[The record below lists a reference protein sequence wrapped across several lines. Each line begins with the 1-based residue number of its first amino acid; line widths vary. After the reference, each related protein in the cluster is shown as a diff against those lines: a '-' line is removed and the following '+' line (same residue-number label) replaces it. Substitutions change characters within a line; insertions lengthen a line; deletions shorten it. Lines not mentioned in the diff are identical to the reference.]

1 MDLHFVNLLDHTPH
15 DCTAA
20 ATTSSEIME
29 VTSEA
34 FCAGDYDLSVEIYS
48 SQQADVR
55 HPDRGLSLL
64 KADALSRAGRIAE
77 AVDWYFTAANLE
89 RLQANELGTLV
100 DCIAHSLRIKECT
113 NSTVVSEDEQ
123 SLDLFS
129 CRLCKCLLTD
139 PVTLECG
146 HTFCKRCIEDD
157 AIKECE
163 ICGCKLIK
171 TYGQIK
177 PIGFRVN
184 VVLRSLL
191 DKWFCAESKAR
202 RCWLEGERMRSERDF
217 INALEKYNKAV
228 EIAPYMPPL
237 LGRRA
242 ELHMAMNN
250 FRQAIEDLDAVCR
263 LKPLSPEAHHAKALA
278 LNKAGQKGEALRMY
292 LYCVALKPDW
302 GSVKLEAQA
311 MLSDMFSSVFQRD
324 VRPKLLIFQHRT
336 ENKPPCEDS
345 ATLAS
350 VLAGLSSP
358 TGLKRRTS
366 EKFRGSAPFNK
377 HLKIDE
383 VRSSQMPAACC
394 NERREVPSQ
403 LLDTSD
409 LECSLCMRLFYD
421 PVTTPCGHT
430 FCLKCLERCLDH
442 NPICPLCKDNIAEY
456 RTTRGCHKTLLM
468 EEVLQHYLSEELAER
483 STVHKEEMT
492 ELSNLTK
499 EVPIFICTVA
509 FPTITCPLH
518 IFEPCYR
525 LMIRRSVET
534 GTKRF
539 GMCIA
544 DSVKGFADYGCM
556 LEVKDMKFYPDGG
569 SVVIAVGVSRFKVLS
584 HGHRDGYSTAE
595 IVLLEDQKVEG
606 EELAE
611 LRRLHD
617 SVYDQACAW
626 FTSLKE
632 NIKNQIVH
640 HFGQLPGKDPDMQWS
655 PNGPAWCWWLL
666 AVLPLEQRAQLSIL
680 AMTTLRDR
688 LSATRRVLILVA
700 RKLQKPPSTAASA
713 SL

>member
-302 GSVKLEAQA
+302 VKL
-311 MLSDMFSSVFQRD
+311 
-324 VRPKLLIFQHRT
+324 QHALFLF
-336 ENKPPCEDS
+336 CLD
-345 ATLAS
+345 
-350 VLAGLSSP
+350 LSSLP
-358 TGLKRRTS
+358 IRVSIVLLLEYGYLLFGL
-366 EKFRGSAPFNK
+366 
-377 HLKIDE
+377 DE